1 MSVSIHD
8 DIDKFICDYKVAMIM
23 KKTCPFCKKAKRIL
37 DSYKMSGTCHQKIL
51 SLNFRKKD
59 NLSLMQLI
67 WLSTISRGH
76 F

>member
-37 DSYKMSGTCHQKIL
+37 DSFKMSGTTCHQKNRL
-51 SLNFRKKD
+51 
-59 NLSLMQLI
+59 
-67 WLSTISRGH
+67 
-76 F
+76 